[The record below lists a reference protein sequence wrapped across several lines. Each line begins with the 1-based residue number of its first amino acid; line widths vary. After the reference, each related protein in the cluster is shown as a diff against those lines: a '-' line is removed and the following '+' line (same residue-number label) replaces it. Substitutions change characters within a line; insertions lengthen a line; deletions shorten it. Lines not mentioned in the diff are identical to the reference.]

1 MILILWVSILLF
13 YILFGLIYLT
23 FPELTPLGAL
33 IFPDTVNDLL
43 LVVSIGGI
51 GVILGYITFSYIA
64 LPEIKDFSKPQFIN
78 FCALSFISMSFASFF
93 MGVHEYGGYMDFL
106 QSPYIAIFSGS
117 AENTSRDVMIS
128 SSGLLAIF
136 AILTSFQKSIRNIS
150 FSNRFIICV
159 GFFILLSI
167 FIQGRRENLILLFL
181 CFVSYYIIGRKL
193 NLTLIFKIISLV
205 ACILLFA
212 GIGLYI
218 RETASTSGG
227 SVITAI
233 PFAIMYETRFSLA
246 TLANEV
252 RMHTVNGLPY
262 GVVMVLL
269 TPILFIIPSFFY
281 SVLGLDKDQI
291 FLNSE
296 PRLYMDKGGQF
307 IFTEA
312 FHSLGYIGVFVHGV
326 ILGVLLILF
335 YRTAKRTN
343 MILYHFPLVSLIFVG
358 MRKDL
363 TYGIKYISLLF
374 LLMIAFYLIYSVMP
388 KKVVVAEIK
397 K

>member
-1 MILILWVSILLF
+1 
-13 YILFGLIYLT
+13 
-23 FPELTPLGAL
+23 
-33 IFPDTVNDLL
+33 
-43 LVVSIGGI
+43 
-51 GVILGYITFSYIA
+51 
-64 LPEIKDFSKPQFIN
+64 
-78 FCALSFISMSFASFF
+78 
-93 MGVHEYGGYMDFL
+93 
-106 QSPYIAIFSGS
+106 
-117 AENTSRDVMIS
+117 
-128 SSGLLAIF
+128 
-136 AILTSFQKSIRNIS
+136 
-150 FSNRFIICV
+150 
-159 GFFILLSI
+159 
-167 FIQGRRENLILLFL
+167 
-181 CFVSYYIIGRKL
+181 
-193 NLTLIFKIISLV
+193 
-205 ACILLFA
+205 
-212 GIGLYI
+212 
-218 RETASTSGG
+218 
-227 SVITAI
+227 
-233 PFAIMYETRFSLA
+233 
-246 TLANEV
+246 
-252 RMHTVNGLPY
+252 MHTVNGLPY

-269 TPILFIIPSFFY
+269 TPIFFIIPSFFY